1 MIECRLYFG
10 LVKKGHNSV
19 KMLSMTFKF
28 KDDLHFMMLYPSE
41 RNVVYYQKLLIKNHN
56 LAKIKVKTGAI
67 TQPNLCG
74 GPPCSNLTC
83 IE

>member
-1 MIECRLYFG
+1 MIVCGLYFG

-41 RNVVYYQKLLIKNHN
+41 RNCCVLSKVIDQKPQFSQNQSKNRGHN
-56 LAKIKVKTGAI
+56 SAKSLWRTS
-67 TQPNLCG
+67 LFE
-74 GPPCSNLTC
+74 LDLY
-83 IE
+83 